1 MADDRVF
8 IVGYMGAG
16 KSSGGARLATALGW
30 PFADTDQV
38 LAEAQG
44 RGIGS
49 LFDSMGE
56 SAFRSAEGEV
66 LRRLC
71 SAPGR
76 MVVATGGG
84 TPCFGDHMEFMLDR
98 GTVVYFKVG
107 QEALLERLRAN
118 RKNRPLIAGLSGR
131 ELSDFVSAHLEEREP
146 MYRRAHIIV
155 DADALD
161 GQRLQSVVQMI
172 RERAGFSP

>member
-1 MADDRVF
+1 
-8 IVGYMGAG
+8 
-16 KSSGGARLATALGW
+16 
-30 PFADTDQV
+30 
-38 LAEAQG
+38 
-44 RGIGS
+44 
-49 LFDSMGE
+49 
-56 SAFRSAEGEV
+56 
-66 LRRLC
+66 
-71 SAPGR
+71 
-76 MVVATGGG
+76 
-84 TPCFGDHMEFMLDR
+84 MEFMLDR

-146 MYRRAHIIV
+146 IYRRAHIIV